1 MIDLEITATLT
12 GEPPFTVRPN
22 MGTILAL
29 ERHYSLDSGITAIQS
44 MKIEY
49 LTWLAWEKR
58 RHDGHTVPTFKDFM
72 DRLEDLEFETD
83 DAPLAETEP
92 ATE

>member
-1 MIDLEITATLT
+1 MIDLEISVTLT
-12 GEPPFTVRPN
+12 GEDPFTVRPN

-29 ERHYSLDSGITAIQS
+29 ERHYKLPSGITAIQS

-49 LTWLAWEKR
+49 LAWLAWEKR
-58 RHDGHTVPTFKDFM
+58 RHDGDTVAPFPKFM
-72 DRLEDLEFETD
+72 DQLEDLEFEAAD
-83 DAPLAETEP
+83 DPLVETEP